1 MATSGTSA
9 FTLDIADVCEEAF
22 ERAGVEMRS
31 GYDLKTARRSL
42 DLMSLEW
49 VNRGLNLWTIDE
61 GTQTLTASTATYSFP
76 SGTIDFIDQV
86 IRTDAASVTNQ
97 TDTSL
102 TRISP
107 SSYSSIPNKLNTGK
121 PLQIYF
127 QRTTSPQYTLW
138 PVPDDV
144 ETYTLVYWRVKRI
157 QDTGTAGSNN
167 YDAPER
173 WLPALTAGLAYYVA
187 MKKPESQNRVQGLKA
202 VYDEQFEYAAAED
215 RVKASF
221 QVVPGGYGAI

>member
-1 MATSGTSA
+1 
-9 FTLDIADVCEEAF
+9 
-22 ERAGVEMRS
+22 
-31 GYDLKTARRSL
+31 
-42 DLMSLEW
+42 MSLEW
-49 VNRGLNLWTIDE
+49 INRGLNLWTIDE
-61 GTQTLTASTATYSFP
+61 GTQALTASTATYSFP

-107 SSYSSIPNKLNTGK
+107 SSYSSIPNKLDTGK

-138 PVPDDV
+138 PVPDDA
-144 ETYTLVYWRVKRI
+144 ETYTLVYWRVKRL

-187 MKKPESQNRVQGLKA
+187 IKKPESQGRIQGLKA
-202 VYDEQFEYAAAED
+202 MYDEQFEYAASED

-221 QVVPGGYGAI
+221 QVVPGGYGVI